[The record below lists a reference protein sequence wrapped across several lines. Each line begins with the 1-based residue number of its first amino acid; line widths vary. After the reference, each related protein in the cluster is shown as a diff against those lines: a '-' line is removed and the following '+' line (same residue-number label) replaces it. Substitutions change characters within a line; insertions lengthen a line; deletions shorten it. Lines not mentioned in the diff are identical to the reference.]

1 MLRPE
6 GQMIRLTR
14 RAVAAAPFAF
24 AAARAVAAAAPPAAP
39 LASPGSPW
47 PDATAMAQAI
57 RSGQLSA
64 AEAVETAIRRAEA
77 LQGRLNIIVNSDFDR
92 ALEKVRAGAPAGPF
106 GGVPFLIKD
115 LEDYRGLPTRYGS
128 QASRFDPP
136 QTRQKPL
143 MDAYDRA
150 GLIVIGKSATP
161 EAGFLPSTEPVAFGP
176 THSPWDLARST
187 GGSSGGTAAAVSSGV
202 VPAGHATDGGGS
214 IRMPASHCGLVGL
227 KPSRGRMA
235 GTTFE
240 RRMTDY
246 AVQNVLTR
254 SVRDTAALFALGE
267 DVGPRAQHPP
277 VGLVTGPSK
286 RRLRIG
292 VLLENGLGHRPADD
306 VMAANDAAAKL
317 LSDLGHHVDYTHL
330 PYDGA
335 QFIDDFLLL
344 WAQGALQLYTG
355 VSKAAGRPADTT
367 LLEPF
372 TLSLVELA
380 RRSTAPVLQAAGDRL
395 AANVLA
401 YDTWFP
407 AHLYDL
413 VLSPVLSSGPPLLG
427 EYAPTVAFDVIVPRL
442 KEYVGYTPIH
452 NLAGAPAI
460 SVPLHW
466 TKEGLPIGSMLS
478 ARAGNERT
486 LLELAYELE
495 QARPW
500 AARIPPVHA

>member
-1 MLRPE
+1 MA
-6 GQMIRLTR
+6 RLTR
-14 RAVAAAPFAF
+14 RALAAAPFAF
-24 AAARAVAAAAPPAAP
+24 AAARAWAAAPAQPPAAAP
-39 LASPGSPW
+39 TTPPGTPW
-47 PDATAMAQAI
+47 PDATAMAAAI

-77 LQGRLNIIVNSDFDR
+77 LQGTLNIIVNSDFDR
-92 ALEKVRAGAPAGPF
+92 ALDKAKAGPPPGPSNGPF
-106 GGVPFLIKD
+106 WGVPFLIKD

-128 QASRFDPP
+128 QSSRLDPP
-136 QTRQKPL
+136 ATRQKPL
-143 MDAYDRA
+143 IDAYDRA
-150 GLIVIGKSATP
+150 GLVVIGKSATP

-176 THSPWDLARST
+176 TRNPWDLARST
-187 GGSSGGTAAAVSSGV
+187 AGSSGGSAAAVAAGV

-235 GTTFE
+235 GTTLE

-246 AVQNVLTR
+246 AAQNVLTR

-267 DVGPRAQHPP
+267 DTNARAQHPP
-277 VGLVTGPSK
+277 VGLVAGPSK

-292 VLLENGLGHRPADD
+292 VLLENGLGHRPSDD
-306 VMAANDAAAKL
+306 VMAANDDTAKL

-344 WAQGALQLYTG
+344 WAQGALELYMG
-355 VSKAAGRPADTT
+355 VSKGAGRPADATM
-367 LLEPF
+367 LEPF
-372 TLSLVELA
+372 TLSLVEVA
-380 RRSTAPVLQAAGDRL
+380 KRSTPPVLQAAGDRL

-401 YDTWFP
+401 YDTWYP
-407 AHLYDL
+407 AHLYDV

-427 EYAPTVAFDVIVPRL
+427 EYAPTVPFDVLVPKL
-442 KEYVGYTPIH
+442 KEYVGYTPVH
-452 NLAGAPAI
+452 NLAGAPGI

-466 TKEGLPIGSMLS
+466 SKDGLPIGSQLS

-495 QARPW
+495 LARPW
-500 AARIPPVHA
+500 ASRIPPVHV